1 MNIMYLSNYPK
12 LVRKYSVR
20 KEVLLFLLLSE
31 GELISELLIKVFKKR
46 KVFKKYEKELFN

>member
-1 MNIMYLSNYPK
+1 MYLSNYPK